1 MLIAVGFL
9 RMGSWGSTMVP
20 KAVARQAYLDAV
32 VNSVGQTFLSMPL
45 CCAKCHDHKFDPIP
59 TRDYYCFYAA
69 FATTQMAERPAE
81 ILPVENLKGFTEG
94 RRHVKALL
102 DFTTEKKDVLEAKN
116 KAADRKWYSE
126 RNMDYIPANK
136 RQDIPD
142 VQKPPCHNGLN
153 YREEGRLEVRQ
164 QDEWIWTRRLE
175 RYLPMAQ
182 SVFNGAD
189 YIPNNGRK
197 LRVPGNLDSSWR
209 PKNTILNGGALDAPM
224 SPITPGVLG
233 VIYRPETK
241 HKPDQ

>member
-1 MLIAVGFL
+1 
-9 RMGSWGSTMVP
+9 
-20 KAVARQAYLDAV
+20 
-32 VNSVGQTFLSMPL
+32 
-45 CCAKCHDHKFDPIP
+45 
-59 TRDYYCFYAA
+59 
-69 FATTQMAERPAE
+69 
-81 ILPVENLKGFTEG
+81 
-94 RRHVKALL
+94 
-102 DFTTEKKDVLEAKN
+102 
-116 KAADRKWYSE
+116 
-126 RNMDYIPANK
+126 MDYIPANK

-142 VQKPPCHNGLN
+142 VQKPPRHNGLN

-189 YIPNNGRK
+189 YIPNNGRN

-224 SPITPGVLG
+224 SPITAGVLG